1 MSLWEYK
8 HITSGPHGFAT
19 SALLESYLN
28 QLGKDEWE
36 IISYQNLPNNALAFN
51 GVARRTTLRDWT
63 LESAAAAAA
72 KLEAD
77 KLRAEFA
84 AKFQGNTAAA
94 DAAAEQPSTLISE
107 RAATEET
114 HRKLRD
120 TERDSD
126 PDAHAG
132 EDLDE
137 WDNYD
142 DDLPNFFEAIKPH
155 LRKNQRGNGQSVG
168 VTFLA
173 KRWEQAEGDMIGAL
187 KECGFAIPDKE
198 DSEPEYLEFEGDLYW
213 LNLNNRHELFINTRE
228 KPRPVYR
235 VVAAKKLDPSDPAAA
250 LLVEEAAA
258 EQAEKAKREAERIAR
273 EAEQAARRA
282 EHEARRLAQQAEHE
296 ARRVAAQAAREAAQ
310 AAQAAARAAAA
321 QAKAAQTEAA
331 PIAPNGT
338 APSQL
343 NVAEA
348 PVANASEGA
357 APAASE
363 TAQLAD
369 PAATPLP
376 QGEELLA
383 AIRPLMRR
391 NRRGPGYSG
400 STVFLARALKHTEAE
415 LVAALAATGLPVPEN
430 ATDKTIKTTLGAY
443 VYWLN
448 KDPRGAIWING
459 DEARTPNSDQPA
471 GETSANT
478 SAEVTANS
486 EASPAEATGA
496 TPASAEVAVPS
507 PAVTPETA
515 AAAPESAS
523 PDSQG
528 TPAAQSAAVDVETVS
543 ASETESAPLDAAAD
557 QMPSAPNEAGGPT
570 DTVPTPES
578 PVEPETKAPV
588 RKASR
593 QSAGTAA
600 LTALRLLLK
609 PNKRGSGVSAE
620 TGYLAKSVGQDLQ
633 VLLVTLTEL
642 GLALPA
648 TEEHKPSFVVQAD
661 EIYWLNKNPKDG
673 SVWLNAKAAK
683 SAVKK
688 TGGTAKPRIKKPVA
702 EE

>member
-19 SALLESYLN
+19 AALLESYLN

-36 IISYQNLPNNALAFN
+36 IISYQNLPTNPLAFN

-84 AKFQGNTAAA
+84 AKFQGNAATT
-94 DAAAEQPSTLISE
+94 DAAAEKPSTLISE
-107 RAATEET
+107 SAASEDGY
-114 HRKLRD
+114 RKLRD

-187 KECGFAIPDKE
+187 KECGFIIPETE
-198 DSEPEYLEFEGDLYW
+198 DTEPEYIEFEGDLYW
-213 LNLNNRHELFINTRE
+213 LNLNSRHELFINTRE

-235 VVAAKKLDPSDPAAA
+235 VVAGQKLDPSDPANA
-250 LLVEEAAA
+250 LLVEEANA
-258 EQAEKAKREAERIAR
+258 EQAEKAKREAERLAR

-282 EHEARRLAQQAEHE
+282 EQEARRLAQQAEHE
-296 ARRVAAQAAREAAQ
+296 ARRAAQQAAREANQ
-310 AAQAAARAAAA
+310 AAQAAARAAALAA
-321 QAKAAQTEAA
+321 QAAKAEAA
-331 PIAPNGT
+331 PVSSFTDNAQQPAVMDVT
-338 APSQL
+338 AP
-343 NVAEA
+343 VTGEA
-348 PVANASEGA
+348 AGTVSSA
-357 APAASE
+357 AQPES
-363 TAQLAD
+363 
-369 PAATPLP
+369 PATPLP
-376 QGEELLA
+376 QGEDLLA
-383 AIRPLMRR
+383 AIRPQMRR

-400 STVFLARALKHTEAE
+400 STVYLARAFKHTEAD
-415 LVAALAATGLPVPEN
+415 LVAALAAVGLHVPEN
-430 ATDKTIKTTLGAY
+430 ATDKPVKTTLGEY

-448 KDPRGAIWING
+448 KDPRGCIWING
-459 DEARTPNSDQPA
+459 DEAHAPKSDLPTTETPTTSVAAVGAAVESTATQEPSIEITPEA
-471 GETSANT
+471 GAPEAT
-478 SAEVTANS
+478 VTALAS
-486 EASPAEATGA
+486 APTTPVEPLASPQAEPAAEAL
-496 TPASAEVAVPS
+496 PSAQLEPVS
-507 PAVTPETA
+507 T
-515 AAAPESAS
+515 S
-523 PDSQG
+523 
-528 TPAAQSAAVDVETVS
+528 VS
-543 ASETESAPLDAAAD
+543 ASKSALKKPAQAA
-557 QMPSAPNEAGGPT
+557 S
-570 DTVPTPES
+570 
-578 PVEPETKAPV
+578 
-588 RKASR
+588 
-593 QSAGTAA
+593 GTALA
-600 LTALRLLLK
+600 ALRLLLK

-620 TGYLAKSVGQDLQ
+620 TGYLARTVGQDLQ
-633 VLLVTLTEL
+633 VMLSALTDL

-648 TEEHKPSFVVQAD
+648 TEEHKPAFVVQAE

-683 SAVKK
+683 ASVKK
-688 TGGTAKPRIKKPVA
+688 TGGTAKPRAKKPAA

>member
-8 HITSGPHGFAT
+8 HITSGPHGFAS

-36 IISYQNLPNNALAFN
+36 IISYQTLPNNALAFN

-72 KLEAD
+72 KIEAD

-84 AKFQGNTAAA
+84 AKFQGNTATS
-94 DAAAEQPSTLISE
+94 DAAEQPSTLISE

-187 KECGFAIPDKE
+187 KECGFAIPE
-198 DSEPEYLEFEGDLYW
+198 TENAEPEYLEFEGDLYW

-235 VVAAKKLDPSDPAAA
+235 VVAGKKLDPSDPAAA

-296 ARRVAAQAAREAAQ
+296 ARRLAAQAAREAAQ

-321 QAKAAQTEAA
+321 QAKAAQAEAAQSSATADPTQPQLNGVEAPLAAASEHTVPAANEAA
-331 PIAPNGT
+331 P
-338 APSQL
+338 L
-343 NVAEA
+343 
-348 PVANASEGA
+348 AS
-357 APAASE
+357 PAA
-363 TAQLAD
+363 A
-369 PAATPLP
+369 PLP
-376 QGEELLA
+376 QGEDLLA
-383 AIRPLMRR
+383 ALRPLMRR

-430 ATDKTIKTTLGAY
+430 PTDKTIKTTLGAY

-459 DEARTPNSDQPA
+459 DEAPAAHSAQPP
-471 GETSANT
+471 GET
-478 SAEVTANS
+478 TANS
-486 EASPAEATGA
+486 SAGSSTNPEVTVNPEANPAETTDAAPPSAQLQAPGATAVSSETPAPERSQEPAREQVPEASVPAVETGSAEPAEAPA
-496 TPASAEVAVPS
+496 TQPEAAEP
-507 PAVTPETA
+507 
-515 AAAPESAS
+515 
-523 PDSQG
+523 
-528 TPAAQSAAVDVETVS
+528 
-543 ASETESAPLDAAAD
+543 
-557 QMPSAPNEAGGPT
+557 MPP
-570 DTVPTPES
+570 VPTPES
-578 PVEPETKAPV
+578 PVEPEAKQSA

-593 QSAGTAA
+593 PSAGAAA

-620 TGYLAKSVGQDLQ
+620 TGYLAKTVGQDLQ
-633 VLLVTLTEL
+633 LLLTTLTEL

-648 TEEHKPSFVVQAD
+648 TAEHKPAFVVQAE

-688 TGGTAKPRIKKPVA
+688 TGGTAKPRAKKPAA